1 MWTHYLPALIMLI
14 AGAITSIIDIINK
27 VELVTSLKKLLVVLI
42 IFYILGLITR
52 AIVEKTLEERHKIEE
67 ENSEEIETD
76 ENNNP
81 D

>member
-27 VELVTSLKKLLVVLI
+27 VELVTSLKRLLVVLI

-52 AIVEKTLEERHKIEE
+52 AIVEKTLVERKKTEE
-67 ENSEEIETD
+67 EDYEETELD
-76 ENNNP
+76 ESNNP

>member
-27 VELVTSLKKLLVVLI
+27 VELVTSLKRLLVVLI
-42 IFYILGLITR
+42 VFYILGLITR
-52 AIVEKTLEERHKIEE
+52 AVVEKTLEERKKTEE
-67 ENSEEIETD
+67 EVFEETESD
-76 ENNNP
+76 ESNNP

>member
-27 VELVTSLKKLLVVLI
+27 VELVTSLKRLLVVLI

-52 AIVEKTLEERHKIEE
+52 AIVVKTLVERKKTEE
-67 ENSEEIETD
+67 EDYEETELD
-76 ENNNP
+76 ESNNP

>member
-42 IFYILGLITR
+42 VFYILGLITR
-52 AIVEKTLEERHKIEE
+52 AVVEKTLEERHKIEDE
-67 ENSEEIETD
+67 DSEEIVSD
-76 ENNNP
+76 DNNTP

>member
-14 AGAITSIIDIINK
+14 AGAITSILNIINK
-27 VELVTSLKKLLVVLI
+27 VELVTSLKRLLVVLI